1 MAIILSSLTVN
12 FLRTGYKLLQK
23 TLLNKGLD
31 EYLILWAIT
40 LGTIVISLLLL
51 VIPIPKTD
59 WLFWAVCIGSALSWL
74 IGDILDIKA
83 TKITD
88 ISIIAPIYA
97 FGIIFTGILAWIILG
112 EIPSLIGF
120 IGIILIIIGAY
131 FLELREFNINKIHLP
146 FKIIFTNKGTWLI
159 LIAFFFYSLNNV
171 LDKIGIAHTNNLLFY
186 GIINHIIAMTIF
198 TIIIHKKIISNKKVI
213 LDNKTSLIILGILNL
228 TFSLIGL
235 SLYKFME
242 VVYVAAIF
250 NLSILFEIIGGHF
263 MFKEDNFRNRLIAG
277 LLIILGITL
286 IFMDKIQ

>member
-120 IGIILIIIGAY
+120 
-131 FLELREFNINKIHLP
+131 
-146 FKIIFTNKGTWLI
+146 TWLI

>member
-97 FGIIFTGILAWIILG
+97 F
-112 EIPSLIGF
+112 
-120 IGIILIIIGAY
+120 GIILIIIGAY